1 MVVGIIAE
9 YNPFHNGHRYQIE
22 QIRKRVKNAAIV
34 AVMSG
39 NFTQRGEPA
48 ILNKF
53 TRAALTVN
61 GGCDLVLELPFT
73 SAVRSAQDF
82 ARGGINLLKNLGI
95 VDILAFGA
103 EVDNIGLLKQVAKR
117 MNDNDFKDSLHD
129 NLQSGISYANAA
141 CQTLSKLTNIPEKI
155 LCLPNVILAVEYLRS
170 LESTNIT
177 PLLIPRISA
186 QHNDKIL
193 RSAISSAT
201 SIRNALYSKSPDWDN
216 ISKNI
221 DSKTLDALK
230 GADLPVIEYMFR
242 PLLTKIICSNTNELK
257 NIYGMNEGL
266 ENRLINAIH
275 STQNFNELL
284 DFIVSRRY
292 TRTRIQRLVIHLL
305 TGLTKEKVKI
315 FDDTQYARILAFNQR
330 GRELIKLIKKNSHLP
345 VITKIAQHITSRAI
359 YKRNDILN
367 IYRQK
372 LLMDIISSNI
382 FSIMSES
389 IKLDQEFVNSP
400 IYINQPLSDISL

>member
-22 QIRKRVKNAAIV
+22 QIRKRIKNAAIV

-53 TRAALTVN
+53 TRAALAVN

-82 ARGGINLLKNLGI
+82 ARGGVNLLKNLGI
-95 VDILAFGA
+95 VDILAFGS
-103 EVDNIGLLKQVAKR
+103 ELNDIEILKQAAER
-117 MNDNDFKDSLHD
+117 MNDTDFK
-129 NLQSGISYANAA
+129 NYLQDKLNTGISYANAV
-141 CQTLSKLTNIPEKI
+141 CQILSNLTGTVEKY
-155 LCLPNVILAVEYLRS
+155 LRLPNVMLAIEYLRA
-170 LESTNIT
+170 LQSTNIE
-177 PLLIPRISA
+177 PLLIPRNAA

-193 RSAISSAT
+193 HSSISSAT
-201 SIRNALYSKSPDWDN
+201 SIRNALYSKSPDWGN

-221 DSKTLDALK
+221 DSKTLYALK
-230 GADLPVIEYMFR
+230 SADLPIIEYLFR
-242 PLLTKIICSNTNELK
+242 PLLTKIICSNVNELK

-275 STQNFNELL
+275 STQNFNEFL

-305 TGLTKEKVKI
+305 TGLTKEQVKI
-315 FDDTQYARILAFNQR
+315 FDETHYARILSFNQR
-330 GRELIKLIKKNSHLP
+330 GRELIKEIKKSSQIPL
-345 VITKIAQHITSRAI
+345 ITKITRYITSQAI
-359 YKRNDILN
+359 YERSN
-367 IYRQK
+367 IFKVYQQK
-372 LLMDIISSNI
+372 LSLDIISSDI
-382 FSIMSES
+382 FSITHRN
-389 IKLDQEFVNSP
+389 IKLGQDFTISP
-400 IYINQPLSDISL
+400 IYCP